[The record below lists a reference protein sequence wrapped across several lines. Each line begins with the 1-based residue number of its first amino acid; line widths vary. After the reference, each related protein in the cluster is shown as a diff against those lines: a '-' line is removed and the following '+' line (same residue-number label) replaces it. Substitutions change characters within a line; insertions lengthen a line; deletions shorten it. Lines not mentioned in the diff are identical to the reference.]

1 MILCDPPQMILN
13 IKHQPAHPR
22 CQSGRRTQSLPPS
35 CSTGQFNQIT
45 TVPFQFHFFHQC
57 FPSRGIGMKTISSQ
71 SRSINVFN
79 IFDLMFQ
86 TKKHQTQCDVFNLDK
101 KNKRRMNYNFN
112 KAINIYAQQWS
123 DPSITSF
130 GVIFI

>member
-13 IKHQPAHPR
+13 MKHQPAHPR

-45 TVPFQFHFFHQC
+45 TVPFQFHFF
-57 FPSRGIGMKTISSQ
+57 FTPVLPISWHWNENNLF
-71 SRSINVFN
+71 SISFNVFN

-101 KNKRRMNYNFN
+101 EHTSNELQLQQGNKHLC
-112 KAINIYAQQWS
+112 AA
-123 DPSITSF
+123 
-130 GVIFI
+130 VE

>member
-45 TVPFQFHFFHQC
+45 TVPFQFHFFT
-57 FPSRGIGMKTISSQ
+57 PVLPISWHWNENNLF
-71 SRSINVFN
+71 SISFNVFN

-112 KAINIYAQQWS
+112 KAINIYEQQWMVC
-123 DPSITSF
+123 PSHYEF
-130 GVIFI
+130 RCHIF